1 MNQHEDS
8 PRDTLEAVRCCD
20 AFHAVDAATRV
31 AECGACGQR
40 WHVAAPE
47 TDALTVEAVAADVVA
62 VAVAAADG
70 DDEAAHHLEDN
81 LLRRVLQ
88 AIAEGRASDPAA
100 LARAALTASDVSFRR
115 WFA

>member
-1 MNQHEDS
+1 MNQHKDS

-47 TDALTVEAVAADVVA
+47 TGALTVEAVAADVVA
-62 VAVAAADG
+62 VANMR
-70 DDEAAHHLEDN
+70 HLWI
-81 LLRRVLQ
+81 L
-88 AIAEGRASDPAA
+88 AEPPAFTWRSGA
-100 LARAALTASDVSFRR
+100 
-115 WFA
+115 